1 MTRPPWRRCI
11 CTMARPSPPDSVV
24 IRPMQPEDVDR
35 VALIDRLSFP
45 TPWPRRSYLF
55 ELRRNPHARLWVAEK
70 PAAGVVGMLVMWLL
84 LTEAH
89 IATLAVHPDHRR
101 QGIGARLLAQA
112 LRLAQQEGAR
122 SAYLEVRVSNRAA
135 QALYR
140 RFGFRVTGRRPHYY
154 QDTGEDALLMTL
166 EPLDPLALASLPDE
180 EV

>member
-1 MTRPPWRRCI
+1 MRL
-11 CTMARPSPPDSVV
+11 
-24 IRPMQPEDVDR
+24 EDVDQ
-35 VALIDRLSFP
+35 VALIDHLSFP
-45 TPWPRRSYLF
+45 TPWPRRAYLF
-55 ELRRNPHARLWVAEK
+55 ELEHNPHARLFVAEK
-70 PAAGVVGMLVMWLL
+70 PSVTVGADVVVGMLVMWLVL
-84 LTEAH
+84 DEAH

-122 SAYLEVRVSNRAA
+122 SVYLEVRKSNRAA

-166 EPLDPLALASLPDE
+166 EPLDPAALASLPNE